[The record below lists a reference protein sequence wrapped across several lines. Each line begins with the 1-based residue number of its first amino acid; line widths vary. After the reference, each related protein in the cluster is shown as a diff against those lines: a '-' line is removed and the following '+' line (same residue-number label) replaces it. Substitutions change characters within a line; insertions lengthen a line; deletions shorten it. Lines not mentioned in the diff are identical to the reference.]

1 MPHRYP
7 ITLSF
12 AAAGLLLAATAGAA
26 LPPPTP
32 AKQQAAAAK
41 KAKDDAQAAQDKA
54 KLAASMDAVAGRWR
68 TRAASQGWATHPA
81 VAIAAPPGAGVN
93 AALSTPATGN
103 APTGQ
108 PAGQMTPAAAALPVR
123 SEKFGTAPASSDV
136 KPRPTPAQPK
146 NAPPAVVKKNT
157 PQVDNR

>member
-41 KAKDDAQAAQDKA
+41 QDKA